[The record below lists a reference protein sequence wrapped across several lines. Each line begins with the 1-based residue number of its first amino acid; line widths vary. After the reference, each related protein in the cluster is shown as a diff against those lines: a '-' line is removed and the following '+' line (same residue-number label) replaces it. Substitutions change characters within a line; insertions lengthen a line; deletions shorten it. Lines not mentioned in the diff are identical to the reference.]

1 MQAEIKG
8 TTMPTLQVSLDQG
21 DELVSTHGELA
32 WMTPSIRMSQG
43 MSTGGGPS
51 GPFGSGASGAAGG
64 GGVGGVGGV
73 GGGAGRGGFM
83 QGLKRMVGGGGLFL
97 TRYEGPGAITFAAKV
112 PGHIVPV
119 DIEPGQAYYVHR
131 HGFLCG
137 TAGITPSVGLQQT
150 FRGGMFGGDGFILQ
164 KLEGQGRAWIE
175 LSGELTS
182 YELPPGQTLMVHPGH
197 VGMFA
202 GSVQFQVMRMPGI
215 ANMFFGDDGFHVVAL
230 TGPGRVW
237 LQSMPLQMLAQ
248 ALSEYLRR
256 DDRDTTVQ
264 AGGMGG
270 IIGDMLRG
278 N

>member
-8 TTMPTLQVSLDQG
+8 TTMPTLQVSLEQG
-21 DELVSTHGELA
+21 EYLVSTHGELA
-32 WMTPSIRMSQG
+32 WMTASIRMSQG
-43 MSTGGGPS
+43 MSPGGPGGPAS
-51 GPFGSGASGAAGG
+51 GTGPFGDGGIGG
-64 GGVGGVGGV
+64 GG
-73 GGGAGRGGFM
+73 GRGGFM

-112 PGHIVPV
+112 PGHITPV
-119 DIEPGQAYYVHR
+119 DIEPGQAHYVHR

-202 GSVQFQVMRMPGI
+202 GTVQFQVVRMPGI

-237 LQSMPLQMLAQ
+237 LQSMPLQVLAQ
-248 ALSEYLRR
+248 ALSEYIRR

-264 AGGMGG
+264 SGGVGG

-278 N
+278 S